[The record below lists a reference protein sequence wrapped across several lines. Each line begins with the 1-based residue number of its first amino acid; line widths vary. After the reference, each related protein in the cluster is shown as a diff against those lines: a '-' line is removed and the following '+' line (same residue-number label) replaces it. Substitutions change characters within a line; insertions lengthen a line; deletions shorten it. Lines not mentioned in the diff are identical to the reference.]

1 MEPWKSMLLHYRP
14 APGSYLEKERNNSP
28 MIHNNLPV
36 YHFGNDESY
45 SNIQLH
51 KQLWRS
57 YTKQSIPFSQLKTP
71 LSDAILAMD
80 RWGSY
85 MIGVGGGDLT
95 RRNDSKGGVRPLL
108 SLKFYAIVS
117 PLIHAVPL
125 MFKNARLTENV
136 HFPAPSLHSHNE
148 YLSPAAIPIRIL
160 LSDDGSLGV
169 AFVHHSTGASA
180 WSSNNNTS
188 RPSPFSESPDVNEE
202 DILGT
207 VVIFETPKGRDNFL
221 SLGMPPPTRSFRC
234 SNVRVGG
241 WNSFTMR
248 NSLWPT
254 NKIPV
259 QMNASHQT
267 NKSLLCGSF
276 NPVISAYM
284 LFNDEDD
291 GFRITWIDQFSSHEG
306 TQRQHNNVSIRPPH
320 LITSTRTDI
329 LTPPDVQTWEMYT
342 YNAETGHIFT
352 DNSGT
357 KHTTGLTIAFE
368 AYLRVDALL
377 SDILDRR
384 QSSLFRKSPYQNES
398 VRFMPDFSYN
408 LLSVSQD
415 GLGVVLVIV
424 FCNRE
429 KMMQQ
434 TTKKPPSAL
443 GLFVNLNIYDQSYDE
458 VKWVQHPSCND
469 EKSMK
474 EWCKSLA
481 LNWRQKETQV
491 GVFCLNE
498 NDAKRR
504 LENWKGGTH
513 EYNTDEDIDDDCN
526 ATLWSSFVL
535 NWECAA
541 KKNSVAAPKDVS
553 MSSLFHFATSLRI
566 KQYARDPR
574 HYHFQ

>member
-1 MEPWKSMLLHYRP
+1 MKCCLTGALH
-14 APGSYLEKERNNSP
+14 SKL
-28 MIHNNLPV
+28 
-36 YHFGNDESY
+36 ND
-45 SNIQLH
+45 
-51 KQLWRS
+51 
-57 YTKQSIPFSQLKTP
+57 
-71 LSDAILAMD
+71 A
-80 RWGSY
+80 
-85 MIGVGGGDLT
+85 
-95 RRNDSKGGVRPLL
+95 LL
-108 SLKFYAIVS
+108 SFQ
-117 PLIHAVPL
+117 
-125 MFKNARLTENV
+125 
-136 HFPAPSLHSHNE
+136 
-148 YLSPAAIPIRIL
+148 
-160 LSDDGSLGV
+160 
-169 AFVHHSTGASA
+169 
-180 WSSNNNTS
+180 
-188 RPSPFSESPDVNEE
+188 EE

-207 VVIFETPKGRDNFL
+207 VVIFETPKGRNNFL

-259 QMNASHQT
+259 QMNASQQT

-415 GLGVVLVIV
+415 GLGVLLVIV

-434 TTKKPPSAL
+434 TTEKPPSAL

-535 NWECAA
+535 NWECAT

-553 MSSLFHFATSLRI
+553 MSSLFPFCDVVTNQAVCKGIPVTTISSKKSPIELV
-566 KQYARDPR
+566 YG
-574 HYHFQ
+574 